1 MTDNDVKE
9 VYGIS
14 TRKANDLYK
23 QYNIRSVKTLRAY
36 VRKIPNLLNN
46 SQINSLRYHSHVAT
60 NITHAE
66 ANEFVSFLLK
76 YVKLE
81 PVGAYAKK
89 ERFVKALH
97 FLTTSALDKH
107 IAILEQKNIIT
118 ATLSYTLDKYVG
130 IIYFPK
136 RDLYRILEINK
147 VNADEKPFAMLF
159 YNSSP
164 SFINNIKR
172 TAKRNNYILTNT
184 GLFSKKNKHIT
195 GIRTEQDIFKTL
207 GIKYVPPQDRI

>member
-23 QYNIRSVKTLRAY
+23 QYNIRNVKTLRAY
-36 VRKIPNLLNN
+36 IRKIPNLLNN
-46 SQINSLRYHSHVAT
+46 SQINSLRYHSHVAK

-66 ANEFVSFLLK
+66 ASEFVSYLLK

-89 ERFVKALH
+89 ERFIKALH
-97 FLTTSALDKH
+97 FLTTAELGKN
-107 IAILEQKNIIT
+107 IAILEQKNLIT

-130 IIYFPK
+130 IVYFPK

-147 VNADEKPFAMLF
+147 VSTEEKPFSMLF
-159 YNSSP
+159 HNSSP

-172 TAKRNNYILTNT
+172 TAKRHAYILTNT
-184 GLFSKKNKHIT
+184 GLFSKKNKVIT
-195 GIRTEQDIFKTL
+195 GIKTEHDIFKTL
-207 GIKYVPPQDRI
+207 EIKYVPPQDRI

>member
-23 QYNIRSVKTLRAY
+23 QYNIRNIKTLRAY
-36 VRKIPNLLNN
+36 IRKIPNLLNN
-46 SQINSLRYHSHVAT
+46 SQINSLRYHSHVAR

-66 ANEFVSFLLK
+66 ASEFISYLLK
-76 YVKLE
+76 CVKLE
-81 PVGAYAKK
+81 PVGAYVKK
-89 ERFVKALH
+89 ERFIKALR
-97 FLTTSALDKH
+97 FLTTSAIDKH
-107 IAILEQKNIIT
+107 ITTLERKNLIT

-130 IIYFPK
+130 IVYFPK

-147 VNADEKPFAMLF
+147 VSTEEKPFAMLF
-159 YNSSP
+159 YNSSL

-172 TAKRNNYILTNT
+172 TAKRNSYILTNT
-184 GLFSKKNKHIT
+184 GFFSKKNKFIT
-195 GIRTEQDIFKTL
+195 GIKTEHDIFKIL